1 VLNYTL
7 KTIAAYL
14 NSSGGTLLV
23 GVADDGKV
31 VGLKREFLL
40 IPGAT
45 KHDFDEWEL
54 YLRSM
59 IEKCFHNGRGVTAS
73 VQINRVDH
81 DLGVVARIVVGA
93 RRELC
98 ILRTAEGEKLFVR
111 TGNRTLSVNLND
123 LEQYFHLEKR
133 YL

>member
-1 VLNYTL
+1 
-7 KTIAAYL
+7 
-14 NSSGGTLLV
+14 
-23 GVADDGKV
+23 
-31 VGLKREFLL
+31 LL

-45 KHDFDEWEL
+45 KNDFDEWEL

-59 IEKCFHNGRGVTAS
+59 IEKCFHNGRGVSAS

-98 ILRTAEGEKLFVR
+98 ILRRAEGEKLFVR